1 MDRRITK
8 AISCGRVLIGS
19 QAPVS
24 IQSMTTTDTRDPQ
37 KTALQ
42 ILELD
47 REGCDI
53 VRVAVPD
60 MTAAE
65 AIFDIKERIGDIPLV
80 CDIHFDGRLAIRAIE
95 AGADK
100 IRINPGNI
108 GSEDRV
114 RAVVE
119 TAKERN
125 IPIRVGGNIGGK
137 EKLRPVVKA
146 AAQRGIPIRVGVN
159 GGSLE
164 KDILSRYG
172 KVTAEGLA
180 ESAMRNVR
188 LLEEMDFDQIVISVK
203 SSDIMMN
210 YDAHRILS
218 QMTDYPFHIGIT
230 ESGTIH
236 TGALKSAA
244 GLGALLLSGMG
255 DTLRISLTGDPVR
268 EVRLAKALLKACGL
282 RPEGVTVISCPTCG
296 RCSVELEPIA
306 LEVEK
311 RCENIRRP
319 MKIAVM
325 GCEVNGPGEAR
336 EADLGLAFGKGR
348 AALFQEGKILKTLP
362 AQNAVEELMRLVEKK
377 NHEND

>member
-8 AISCGRVLIGS
+8 AILCGRVLIGS
-19 QAPVS
+19 RAPVS

-42 ILELD
+42 ILELG

-95 AGADK
+95 AGTDK
-100 IRINPGNI
+100 IRINP
-108 GSEDRV
+108 
-114 RAVVE
+114 
-119 TAKERN
+119 
-125 IPIRVGGNIGGK
+125 GNIGGK

-255 DTLRISLTGDPVR
+255 DTLRISLTGDPIR

-306 LEVEK
+306 LEVEN

-362 AQNAVEELMRLVEKK
+362 AQSAVEELMRLVEKK